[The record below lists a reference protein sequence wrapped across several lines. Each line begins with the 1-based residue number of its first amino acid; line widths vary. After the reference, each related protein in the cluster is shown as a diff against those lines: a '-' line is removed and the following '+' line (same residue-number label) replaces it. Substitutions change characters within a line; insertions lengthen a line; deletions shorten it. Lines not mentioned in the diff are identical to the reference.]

1 MHLTRSPDGRENV
14 RQSFE
19 RECISWTQS
28 LMATQDLA
36 TPTGQQKSR
45 LVATHAGQDIGRLGI
60 SLRHVA
66 ASQMPA

>member
-19 RECISWTQS
+19 REGISWPQS
-28 LMATQDLA
+28 PMATQEIA

-45 LVATHAGQDIGRLGI
+45 LVATHAGQDIGRFGI

-66 ASQMPA
+66 ASQMPT

>member
-19 RECISWTQS
+19 REGISWPQS
-28 LMATQDLA
+28 PMVTQDIA
-36 TPTGQQKSR
+36 TPIGHQKSR
-45 LVATHAGQDIGRLGI
+45 LIATHAGQDVGRFGI

-66 ASQMPA
+66 ASQIPA